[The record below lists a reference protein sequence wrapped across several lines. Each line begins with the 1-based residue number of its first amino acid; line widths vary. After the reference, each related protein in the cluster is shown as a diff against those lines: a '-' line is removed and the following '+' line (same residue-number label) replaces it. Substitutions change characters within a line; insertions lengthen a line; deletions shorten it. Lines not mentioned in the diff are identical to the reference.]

1 MDLFFAILV
10 DNIVPIFLIILIGY
24 VIGKKF
30 PLDIY
35 TLTKINIYVFVPA
48 LILVKLTETEVTR
61 ELAGAIGFTFL
72 VILAAGLLVTGIA
85 RLRKSSP
92 SMANAMKNAV
102 SFYNSG
108 NMGLPLIMLIF
119 DQLPQAVAIQ
129 IMVLLA
135 QNLAT
140 NTVGLYNANRGNK
153 GVKGSLLQV
162 LKTPSIYAVTLG
174 FLFKWLKVDLT
185 KFFFWPAPVF
195 ISNGLVSIALLTLGI
210 QLSRVKVNFKNVD
223 VYIAGFLRLIGGP
236 LIAGLLIFL
245 FGYEGITAQVLLISS
260 SVPTAVNTALLAVEF
275 RNEPDFASQV
285 VMTTTLLSPITMSCV
300 AYIAQRLF

>member
-153 GVKGSLLQV
+153 G
-162 LKTPSIYAVTLG
+162 LG
-174 FLFKWLKVDLT
+174 FT
-185 KFFFWPAPVF
+185 AP
-195 ISNGLVSIALLTLGI
+195 GA
-210 QLSRVKVNFKNVD
+210 
-223 VYIAGFLRLIGGP
+223 
-236 LIAGLLIFL
+236 
-245 FGYEGITAQVLLISS
+245 E
-260 SVPTAVNTALLAVEF
+260 NTF
-275 RNEPDFASQV
+275 YTQ
-285 VMTTTLLSPITMSCV
+285 
-300 AYIAQRLF
+300 

>member
-1 MDLFFAILV
+1 M
-10 DNIVPIFLIILIGY
+10 
-24 VIGKKF
+24 IGKKF

-48 LILVKLTETEVTR
+48 LILVKLTETEVTGTGR
-61 ELAGAIGFTFL
+61 GHRLTFL

-162 LKTPSIYAVTLG
+162 LRTPSIYAVTLG

-260 SVPTAVNTALLAVEF
+260 SVPTAVNTALLAEF
-275 RNEPDFASQV
+275 RNEPGFASQV
-285 VMTTTLLSPITMSCV
+285 VMTTTLLEPNYMSCV
-300 AYIAQRLF
+300 AYIGTKTFRVGSVDERRKKGRQRTQPVLC